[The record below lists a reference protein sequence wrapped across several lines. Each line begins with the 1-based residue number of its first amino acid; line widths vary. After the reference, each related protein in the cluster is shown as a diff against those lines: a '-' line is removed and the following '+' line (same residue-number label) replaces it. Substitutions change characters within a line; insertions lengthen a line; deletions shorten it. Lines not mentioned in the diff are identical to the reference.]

1 MKGEKMIAKKES
13 CRKGGRPSKR
23 PSESVLDAMYRE
35 NTAKEIGEM
44 LGVSE
49 ATVRR
54 WITNYRKEYASKE

>member
-1 MKGEKMIAKKES
+1 MILKKEP

-23 PSESVLDAMYRE
+23 PSASVLDALYRE

>member
-1 MKGEKMIAKKES
+1 MIAKKENFK
-13 CRKGGRPSKR
+13 KGGRPSKR
-23 PSESVLDAMYRE
+23 PSESVLDALYRE

-54 WITNYRKEYASKE
+54 WITNYRKEYANRE